1 MKKVLHHIR
10 ATSIVHTVK
19 VNRAMKHSD
28 KTNRQARPY
37 GAVQS
42 RVVVTLATGEQTTV
56 ADELQ
61 AAQVK
66 MMKLSLDGQAKVADT
81 DVNPSNPSM
90 EAELS
95 HKHSQGL
102 INPVL
107 DDSQHASTPIY
118 PHPTPRVTKFSPLWR
133 N

>member
-1 MKKVLHHIR
+1 MKQ
-10 ATSIVHTVK
+10 
-19 VNRAMKHSD
+19 SD

-61 AAQVK
+61 AAQVE
-66 MMKLSLDGQAKVADT
+66 MIKLSLDGQAKVADT
-81 DVNPSNPSM
+81 DVNPSN
-90 EAELS
+90 
-95 HKHSQGL
+95 
-102 INPVL
+102 V
-107 DDSQHASTPIY
+107 Y